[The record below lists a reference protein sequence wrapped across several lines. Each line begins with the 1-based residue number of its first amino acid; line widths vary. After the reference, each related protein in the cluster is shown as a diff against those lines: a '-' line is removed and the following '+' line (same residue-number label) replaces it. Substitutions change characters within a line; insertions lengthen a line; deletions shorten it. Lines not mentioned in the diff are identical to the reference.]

1 MRRIDVPSGVK
12 FGRLTVVEEVSPH
25 VQSNGEKK
33 RKFLCQCDCGNEVE
47 VQLCNLRNGNS
58 KSCGCLGR
66 ENVIK
71 SRKKGNVFSV
81 SDSIGV
87 GFTNKGTTFKFD
99 ADDYDK
105 IKDYCWCSNHDG
117 YLVARSKEGKI
128 IRLHRL
134 IMDASDG
141 LVVDHINHDVTD
153 NRKENLRVCTQHQN
167 SMNTKC
173 KGYYFNK
180 GKQKWTA
187 EIMVNRA
194 KIHLGHF
201 ETQDEA
207 KAARD
212 VAKRK
217 YFGEF
222 AFGSNKQEVL

>member
-1 MRRIDVPSGVK
+1 MKKLDVPAGSK
-12 FGRLTVVEEVSPH
+12 FGRYTVIKEVAAEITPK
-25 VQSNGEKK
+25 GKCK
-33 RKFLCQCDCGNEVE
+33 RMFLCKCECGREVKVRLE
-47 VQLCNLRNGNS
+47 NLRSGNS
-58 KSCGCLGR
+58 KSCGCYGK
-66 ENVIK
+66 ENLRRAKKFNCYEFFDDSVIGYTK
-71 SRKKGNVFSV
+71 DNGPFLVDV
-81 SDSIGV
+81 E
-87 GFTNKGTTFKFD
+87 
-99 ADDYDK
+99 DYEK
-105 IKDYCWCSNHDG
+105 IKDYCWCKNKAG
-117 YLVARSKEGKI
+117 YLVAQSKGKLV
-128 IRLHRL
+128 RMHRL
-134 IMDASDG
+134 IMNAPPD
-141 LVVDHINHDVTD
+141 LVVDHINHDVAD

-187 EIMVNRA
+187 EIMVNRT